1 MSPAS
6 FQPLEAQPLAALL
19 PAETQEGETRVR
31 PATRL
36 PRRQLDNRLR
46 LRQRRCRVSRRI
58 RHSRERG
65 CLSSRKTA
73 FRRRLSQPSHVLLPL
88 AKLMERPRAL
98 GYQGVDRRAETGAWF
113 KNSQQP
119 GRSWGSLSPSIRRKS
134 CRVFLTIT
142 TARRVDARSWDD
154 AKSLQRP
161 LPGRCHSR
169 AGPTRMTSRLS
180 EFGPAQFIVLL
191 LKFADRCSRFVN
203 NLAGLLVGAKSEIY
217 RVAHLA
223 CRRPFGELY
232 FSHQCRLDPGGDG
245 FVLHPRGKRR
255 LCDLER
261 QKLAVK
267 FFKDLVGET
276 RADMAD
282 ITPGVLVAQ
291 GKNERAEEL
300 A

>member
-1 MSPAS
+1 
-6 FQPLEAQPLAALL
+6 
-19 PAETQEGETRVR
+19 
-31 PATRL
+31 
-36 PRRQLDNRLR
+36 
-46 LRQRRCRVSRRI
+46 
-58 RHSRERG
+58 
-65 CLSSRKTA
+65 
-73 FRRRLSQPSHVLLPL
+73 
-88 AKLMERPRAL
+88 MERPRAL

-276 RADMAD
+276 RADMAY

-291 GKNERAEEL
+291 GKNQRAEEL
-300 A
+300 ARLSGCGKTRNDGFLTLRCLDLQATMRNPSYLSSKTQPVSSNGRSEKLISGSRSSAADSEIIPSNGLSGARGN